1 MGFARWVTYIKNQ
14 SNEKSAINK
23 TKKLIF
29 CKILFNLGWLKK

>member
-1 MGFARWVTYIKNQ
+1 MGFARRVTYIKNQ

-29 CKILFNLGWLKK
+29 CKILFNLD